1 MQQALAHRRAAL
13 RLGNVGNAAGLLAGL
28 DVFDLEVAAIR
39 DDVDRLD
46 PQDFA
51 GRLRS
56 FHQQAHVH
64 DLVCHR
70 LFDDQLVRRVDRHLN
85 VVADADLRMRG
96 HGAAVRIGQ
105 RDLVPAGSV
114 ELGQHRLVTA
124 ALFVERGN
132 PFGQVLRACAA
143 ACRAV
148 LDIALVE
155 PLEVVFQPIVGAA
168 DDLSQRRAGEVAI
181 LVVDRLDAGSLDR
194 QQLAAVQVEASAQQ
208 YELRNTARNAARL
221 SPEIGDGLEVRFQ
234 SPQQPEDLDVA
245 MTLRLQPP
253 ARSDPVQI
261 AVDVEL
267 QKVARRV
274 AGTAHRF
281 RLDPQK
287 PRRRKVQS
295 VNEGVDEPHRIV
307 RADIVVHRLR
317 QQQKLVAFQSGDVS
331 HA

>member
-1 MQQALAHRRAAL
+1 MA
-13 RLGNVGNAAGLLAGL
+13 RL
-28 DVFDLEVAAIR
+28 
-39 DDVDRLD
+39 
-46 PQDFA
+46 
-51 GRLRS
+51 S
-56 FHQQAHVH
+56 
-64 DLVCHR
+64 
-70 LFDDQLVRRVDRHLN
+70 
-85 VVADADLRMRG
+85 
-96 HGAAVRIGQ
+96 RICQ
-105 RDLVPAGSV
+105 RDLVLAGSL

-124 ALFVERGN
+124 ALFVERRN
-132 PFGQVLRACAA
+132 LFGQVLRACAA

-155 PLEVVFQPIVGAA
+155 PLEVVFQPLVGAA
-168 DDLSQRRAGEVAI
+168 DELSQRRAGEVAI
-181 LVVDRLDAGSLDR
+181 LVVDRLDAGSVDR

-208 YELRNTARNAARL
+208 YELAEHGAKRRAIVA
-221 SPEIGDGLEVRFQ
+221 PEIGDGLEVRFQ

-274 AGTAHRF
+274 ALGLHRF

-317 QQQKLVAFQSGDVS
+317 QHQQEAGRVPIRRGESCAILTWPMPQRNPLSASLRTVCKGSARSLGPSSIPSLGDGGMLGTAWIDRPVDTRGLHS
-331 HA
+331 RFHVPSVQHGCAAMPVPSATGDQASALAP